1 MSMSQVPKSLTASP
15 FRHVPNALTWLR
27 IFMALLFPFAS
38 ESWHLTI
45 ILIAMATEFLDG
57 FLARIFNWHSYFG
70 QVLDPIA
77 DKLFFLSVSMTW
89 VWLGKLSLYYWVL
102 LSTRDLGVLL
112 VAVALMATGRITK
125 AKSVKA
131 KLLSKITTL
140 IQYLVFLA
148 ILFQINKPI
157 SALVTTAAIVGVLAA
172 LQYTI
177 ILWKENK

>member
-1 MSMSQVPKSLTASP
+1 MRQMPKSSTTSP
-15 FRHVPNALTWLR
+15 FRHLPKALTWLR
-27 IFMALLFPFAS
+27 LFLALLFPFAS

-45 ILIAMATEFLDG
+45 ILIAMTTEFLDG
-57 FLARIFNWHSYFG
+57 FLARVFNCDSYFG
-70 QVLDPIA
+70 QVLDPIV

-112 VAVALMATGRITK
+112 VAVALMATSRITK

-140 IQYLVFLA
+140 IQYLVILA
-148 ILFQINKPI
+148 ILFQIIKPI
-157 SALVTTAAIVGVLAA
+157 PALVTTAAVVGVLTT

-177 ILWKENK
+177 ILWRENK

>member
-1 MSMSQVPKSLTASP
+1 MAMSLVPKSLTASP

-27 IFMALLFPFAS
+27 LFMALLFPFAS

-57 FLARIFNWHSYFG
+57 FLARIFNWHSYLG

-89 VWLGKLSLYYWVL
+89 IWLGKLSLYYWVL
-102 LSTRDLGVLL
+102 LSTRDLLL
-112 VAVALMATGRITK
+112 VAVALIATGRITK

-140 IQYLVFLA
+140 LQYLVVLV

-157 SALVTTAAIVGVLAA
+157 SALVTATAIVGVLAA

-177 ILWKENK
+177 ILWRENK

>member
-1 MSMSQVPKSLTASP
+1 MSQAPKSSIASP
-15 FRHVPNALTWLR
+15 LRHVPNALTWLR
-27 IFMALLFPFAS
+27 LFLALLFPFAS

-57 FLARIFNWHSYFG
+57 FLARMFSWHSYFG

-77 DKLFFLSVSMTW
+77 DKLFFLSVSLTW
-89 VWLGKLSLYYWVL
+89 VWLEKLSLYYWVL
-102 LSTRDLGVLL
+102 LSARDLGVLL
-112 VAVALMATGRITK
+112 IAVALTVTGRVTK
-125 AKSVKA
+125 TKSVKA

-148 ILFQINKPI
+148 ILFQINEPI

-172 LQYTI
+172 LQYMI
-177 ILWKENK
+177 ILWRESN